1 LTIRVDL
8 DRLSRKPIPPL
19 PLRACQQAGNK
30 GALEGFEKEEMMKR
44 LILICL
50 TGLATIFLTMTAHA
64 EKPVYGGSLTV
75 AMGVEPPGLDPT
87 IATSAAIPRV
97 VYSNLL
103 EGLVKIDRNGK
114 IVAALAKSHKISKD
128 GKEYTF
134 ILKKGVKF
142 HDGKPFNAED
152 VKFTFDRLMDVQ
164 KTGTAHPEYYKDID
178 SVQVVDSHTVKIG
191 LKNVN
196 SMFLFNLARPDSIVV
211 SSQSVDKLKSAPIGT
226 GPFKF
231 VEWVRGDHV
240 TLAKFENYQRKGI
253 PYLDRVT
260 FKFIGDP
267 SAQIASLKAGDI
279 DAVAYDVSPE
289 NALLL
294 EKDPKFKVLDGY
306 TTTKVI
312 LSTNNSR
319 KPFTDV
325 RVRRAMAYAIDRKAL
340 IKGAMSG
347 FGVPIGSHM
356 DPGNPYYIDLTS
368 VYPYN
373 PQKAKQLLN
382 EAGYPNGFEAVLK
395 LPERYAY
402 ARRTGEIVADML
414 AQVGI
419 KLKIELIEW
428 GQWIDRVFKN
438 ADYDLT
444 VIGHAEPFDISIYAN
459 PKYYFRYNSP
469 TFQETLKKA
478 EMEPNPKVQKELYI
492 ACQKIITEDAVNGF
506 LYVLPSLPT
515 MKKEV
520 MNWWKNYPMTAVDV
534 TEVWIQK

>member
-1 LTIRVDL
+1 M
-8 DRLSRKPIPPL
+8 RKI
-19 PLRACQQAGNK
+19 
-30 GALEGFEKEEMMKR
+30 F
-44 LILICL
+44 LIGLICL
-50 TGLATIFLTMTAHA
+50 TVTFLTPFAHA
-64 EKPVYGGSLTV
+64 QKPIYGGSITI
-75 AMGVEPPGLDPT
+75 AQGVEPPGLDPT
-87 IATSAAIPRV
+87 AATSTAIPRV
-97 VYSNLL
+97 VYSNVL

-114 IVAALAKSHKISKD
+114 IAPALARDLKISKD

-134 ILKKGVKF
+134 VLKRGVKF
-142 HDGKPFNAED
+142 HDGKSFDAED
-152 VKFTFDRLMDVQ
+152 VKFTFERLMDE
-164 KTGTAHPEYYKDID
+164 KTGTAHREYYKDID
-178 SVQVVDSHTVKIG
+178 SVQVVNSHTVKIK

-196 SMFLFNLARPDSIVV
+196 SMFLFNLARPDSIIVNK
-211 SSQSVDKLKSAPIGT
+211 QAVDKMKSVPVGT

-231 VEWVRGDHV
+231 VEWMPGDHI
-240 TLAKFENYQRKGI
+240 TLTKFGDYHRKGI
-253 PYLDRVT
+253 PYLDKVT

-279 DAVAYDVSPE
+279 DAIAYDVSPE

-294 EKDPKFKVLDGY
+294 EKDPKFKVLNGY

-319 KPFTDV
+319 KPFNDV
-325 RVRRAMAYAIDRKAL
+325 RIRRAMAHAIDRSAL

-347 FGVPIGSHM
+347 YGVPIGSHM
-356 DPGNPYYIDLTS
+356 DPGNPYYINLTS
-368 VYPYN
+368 AYPYD
-373 PQKAKQLLN
+373 PQKAKQLLT
-382 EAGYPNGFEAVLK
+382 EAGYPNGFEAVIK

-402 ARRTGEIVADML
+402 ARRTGEIMTDML
-414 AQVGI
+414 SQVEI
-419 KLKIELIEW
+419 KLKIELTEW

-444 VIGHAEPFDISIYAN
+444 VIGHAEPFDINIYAN
-459 PKYYFRYNSP
+459 PTYYFRYDSP
-469 TFQETLKKA
+469 KFQETLKKA
-478 EMEPNPKVQKELYI
+478 EMVADPKIRKERYI

-520 MNWWKNYPMTAVDV
+520 MNWWKDYPMTAVDV

>member
-1 LTIRVDL
+1 
-8 DRLSRKPIPPL
+8 
-19 PLRACQQAGNK
+19 
-30 GALEGFEKEEMMKR
+30 MKKWF
-44 LILICL
+44 LIGSILL
-50 TGLATIFLTMTAHA
+50 TIFLLTPIAYA
-64 EKPVYGGSLTV
+64 QKPIYGGTLTI
-75 AMGVEPPGLDPT
+75 AQGVEPPGLDPT
-87 IATSAAIPRV
+87 TATSAAIPRV
-97 VYSNLL
+97 VYSNVS
-103 EGLVKIDRNGK
+103 EGLVRIDRNGK
-114 IVAALAKSHKISKD
+114 IAPGLARDFKISKD

-142 HDGKPFNAED
+142 HDGKPFDAED
-152 VKFTFDRLMDVQ
+152 VKFTFERLMDP

-178 SVQVVDSHTVKIG
+178 SVQVVESHTVKIK

-196 SMFLFNLARPDSIVV
+196 SMFLFNLARPDSMMVNK
-211 SSQSVDKLKSAPIGT
+211 QAVDKIKTAPIGT

-231 VEWVRGDHV
+231 VEWVRGDHI
-240 TLAKFENYQRKGI
+240 TLAKFDNYHKKGI
-253 PYLDRVT
+253 PYLDKVI

-279 DAVAYDVSPE
+279 DIIAIDVSPE

-294 EKDPKFKVLDGY
+294 EKDPKFKVLNGY
-306 TTTKVI
+306 TTNEVI

-319 KPFTDV
+319 KPFDDV
-325 RVRRAMAYAIDRKAL
+325 RIRRAMAYAIDRNAL
-340 IKGAMSG
+340 IKGAMEG
-347 FGVPIGSHM
+347 YGVPIGSHM
-356 DPGNPYYIDLTS
+356 DPGNPYYVDLTS
-368 VYPYN
+368 TYPYN
-373 PQKAKQLLN
+373 PEKAKQLLA

-414 AQVGI
+414 SQVGI
-419 KLKIELIEW
+419 RLKIELTEW

-444 VIGHAEPFDISIYAN
+444 VIGHAEPFDINIYAN
-459 PKYYFRYNSP
+459 PKYYFRYDSP
-469 TFQETLKKA
+469 KFQETLKRA
-478 EMEPNPKVQKELYI
+478 EMEADPKIRKELYI

-520 MNWWKNYPMTAVDV
+520 MNWWKDYPMTASDAS
-534 TEVWIQK
+534 EVWIQK